1 MTIISGLSLRFY
13 LEWLGCAKMCACE
26 CVCVYVR
33 ERRKGGG
40 SNRDT
45 EEALI

>member
-1 MTIISGLSLRFY
+1 MTIISGLSLRLH
-13 LEWLGCAKMCACE
+13 LEWLGCAKMCAHE
-26 CVCVYVR
+26 CVCVR
-33 ERRKGGG
+33 ERRNGGG